1 MDRYYKFKKSDF
13 LYIGVITL
21 SVLTLFY
28 YGHEI
33 MAAILVVLSVMV
45 LLYLN
50 SLYIYKRKKWEKFI
64 EKTAKKF
71 SSSVVRAAEEADMPM
86 VLVRHDGEIIW
97 FNKSAVGTF
106 GIEVLGAAEIE
117 DLIRMKPADLFQ
129 DKTRSFID
137 TKIDTKSY
145 HVSNVFIDSE
155 EGEFQEDLVL
165 MTFMDT
171 TSIREAEDEKT
182 AVMLMEIDNY
192 NDLMK
197 SIDNEKKPFLMAELE
212 NMIYGYA
219 QSLSALVKR
228 YDTSKYLLVVPNKYI
243 EEEAKRKFTILDR
256 IKEIDQGNTLETT
269 LSIGVG
275 INGSSPGENSTLANA
290 AKELALGRGG
300 DQVVIKSK
308 DTLQFFGGNSKEIE
322 KKTRVRSRVVA
333 HALRDLILESG
344 KVFIMGHKN
353 PDMDCLGAS
362 IGINVIARELKKE
375 VYILNEEPFSN
386 ILPLLVKFN
395 TQEKYLETFITPD
408 AAEKL
413 VKKNDLLIIVDVHSQ
428 NYILSA
434 EMVKRFDKF
443 VIIDHHRRAP
453 DQVMGSTLSYIENYA
468 SSTSELVTELIQYI
482 FEKPNL
488 SSLEAEALFAG
499 IRVDTKSF
507 NFKTGVR
514 TFEAA
519 TFLKRLGASSQDI
532 RELFAGDLESYVKRS
547 QIIQNAVIEDNIAI
561 STVEEAD
568 IDLLLAAQAADEM
581 VTFKNISAAFV
592 LTKVENDIVINGRS
606 MGIFN
611 VQVILEKL
619 GGGGHMTMAGARL
632 TDTSMEDAL
641 ARLKEAIHTDKKE
654 EDKL

>member
-13 LYIGVITL
+13 LYIGVIAL
-21 SVLTLFY
+21 SVLALFY

-71 SSSVVRAAEEADMPM
+71 STSVIRAAEEADMPM
-86 VLVRHDGEIIW
+86 VMVRNDGEIIW
-97 FNKSAVGTF
+97 FNKSAVATF
-106 GIEVLGAAEIE
+106 GIEVLGADIEELMEMKAEE
-117 DLIRMKPADLFQ
+117 LFL
-129 DKTRSFID
+129 DKTRSFLDIEIE
-137 TKIDTKSY
+137 KKAF
-145 HVSNVFIDSE
+145 HVGNVFIDST

-171 TSIREAEDEKT
+171 TSIKEAEEEKT
-182 AVMLMEIDNY
+182 SVMLMEIDNY

-219 QSLSALVKR
+219 QSLFALVKR

-243 EEEAKRKFTILDR
+243 EEEAKRKFAILDR

-275 INGSSPGENSTLANA
+275 MNGSSPGENSVLANA

-308 DTLQFFGGNSKEIE
+308 ESLRFFGGNSKEIE

-362 IGINVIARELKKE
+362 IGINVIARELKKDAF
-375 VYILNEEPFSN
+375 ILNEEPFSN

-395 TQEKYLETFITPD
+395 AQEKYLETFLTPD

-413 VKKNDLLIIVDVHSQ
+413 VKKNDLLIIVDVHSE
-428 NYILSA
+428 NYVLSPD
-434 EMVKRFDKF
+434 MVKRFEKI

-453 DQVMGSTLSYIENYA
+453 DQVTGSTLSYIETYA

-532 RELFAGDLESYVKRS
+532 RELFAGDLDSYVQKS
-547 QIIQNAVIEDNIAI
+547 QIIKNAQIEGTIAI
-561 STVEEAD
+561 SIVEEEN

-592 LTKVENDIVINGRS
+592 LTKAENDIVINGRS
-606 MGIFN
+606 MGIYN

-632 TDTSMEDAL
+632 ENTSMEDAL
-641 ARLKEAIHTDKKE
+641 ARLREAIQTEKKE

>member
-13 LYIGVITL
+13 LYIGVIAL
-21 SVLTLFY
+21 SVLALFY

-71 SSSVVRAAEEADMPM
+71 SSSVIRAAEDGDVPM
-86 VLVRHDGEIIW
+86 VLVRNDGEIIW
-97 FNKSAVGTF
+97 FNKSAVATF
-106 GIEVLGAAEIE
+106 GIEVLGADVEELMEMNALE
-117 DLIRMKPADLFQ
+117 LFQ
-129 DKTRSFID
+129 DKTRGFLDIEIE
-137 TKIDTKSY
+137 KKAY
-145 HVSNVFIDSE
+145 HVSNIFIESD

-171 TSIREAEDEKT
+171 TSIKEAEEEKT

-219 QSLSALVKR
+219 QSLFALVKR
-228 YDTSKYLLVVPNKYI
+228 YDTSKYILVVPNKYI
-243 EEEAKRKFTILDR
+243 EEEARRKFAILDR

-269 LSIGVG
+269 LSIGIG
-275 INGSSPGENSTLANA
+275 INGSSPNENAVLANA

-308 DTLQFFGGNSKEIE
+308 DGLRFFGGNSKEIE
-322 KKTRVRSRVVA
+322 KKSRVRSRVVA

-375 VYILNEEPFSN
+375 AFILNEEPFAN

-395 TQEKYLETFITPD
+395 VQEKYLETFMTPE

-413 VKKNDLLIIVDVHSQ
+413 VKKNDLLIIVDVHSE
-428 NYILSA
+428 NYVLSP

-532 RELFAGDLESYVKRS
+532 RELFAGDLESYVQKS
-547 QIIQNAVIEDNIAI
+547 QIIKNAQIEGTIAI
-561 STVEEAD
+561 STVEEENID
-568 IDLLLAAQAADEM
+568 ILLAAQAADEM

-632 TDTSMEDAL
+632 ENTSMEDAL
-641 ARLKEAIHTDKKE
+641 ARLREAIHTEKKE
-654 EDKL
+654 EDKP